1 MLISVC
7 ISVMTGLWSMLSLKY
22 IRLTIIANDRTQG
35 CYFQKK
41 GHVCWI
47 IALRSIIQNA
57 LILFLKRIS
66 SLWPMINLTIFQK
79 NWLIFTLIDNWS
91 FNLTESALFP
101 ILNCWI
107 NTSYF
112 YRVKYYLVK
121 FTSDFSH
128 FFRVFI
134 LKKMARKFC
143 LRNINNVNVLP
154 KLFYIFILF
163 ILL

>member
-1 MLISVC
+1 MADDKPHNIPE
-7 ISVMTGLWSMLSLKY
+7 I
-22 IRLTIIANDRTQG
+22 
-35 CYFQKK
+35 
-41 GHVCWI
+41 
-47 IALRSIIQNA
+47 
-57 LILFLKRIS
+57 
-66 SLWPMINLTIFQK
+66 PE

-91 FNLTESALFP
+91 FNLTESALIP

-154 KLFYIFILF
+154 KILYIFILF

>member
-41 GHVCWI
+41 RPRMLNNRIKINYSKCFDFVSQKDI
-47 IALRSIIQNA
+47 IFMADD
-57 LILFLKRIS
+57 K
-66 SLWPMINLTIFQK
+66 PHIFQK

-154 KLFYIFILF
+154 KILYIFILF

>member
-66 SLWPMINLTIFQK
+66 SLWPMINHTIFQK
-79 NWLIFTLIDNWS
+79 NWLIFTLIDNLS
-91 FNLTESALFP
+91 ESALFP

-154 KLFYIFILF
+154 KILYIFILF

>member
-1 MLISVC
+1 MIERKGVIS
-7 ISVMTGLWSMLSLKY
+7 K
-22 IRLTIIANDRTQG
+22 
-35 CYFQKK
+35 KK

-134 LKKMARKFC
+134 LKKNGTK
-143 LRNINNVNVLP
+143 
-154 KLFYIFILF
+154 ILF
-163 ILL
+163 KEYKQCECVAKNIIYFYFIYFTITKKKTVSKRVG

>member
-1 MLISVC
+1 MLNNRIKINYSKCFDFV
-7 ISVMTGLWSMLSLKY
+7 S
-22 IRLTIIANDRTQG
+22 
-35 CYFQKK
+35 QK
-41 GHVCWI
+41 
-47 IALRSIIQNA
+47 
-57 LILFLKRIS
+57 IS

-134 LKKMARKFC
+134 FKKMARKFC

-154 KLFYIFILF
+154 KIIYILILF
-163 ILL
+163 ILLQQKKTRLKKGRIVRVCFKKSCINHYI

>member
-7 ISVMTGLWSMLSLKY
+7 ISVMTGFWSMLSLKY

-41 GHVCWI
+41 
-47 IALRSIIQNA
+47 RSIIQNA

-66 SLWPMINLTIFQK
+66 SLWPMINHTIFQK
-79 NWLIFTLIDNWS
+79 KWLIFTLIDNWS

-154 KLFYIFILF
+154 KILYIFVLF